1 MRIWLEFRKLVIMPK
16 REFLKIWEIPKKTA
30 AAVSVMEVAGFKYIT
45 QKKKRILSWM
55 LAWEFPQV

>member
-1 MRIWLEFRKLVIMPK
+1 MPK

-30 AAVSVMEVAGFKYIT
+30 AVVSVMEVAGFKYIT